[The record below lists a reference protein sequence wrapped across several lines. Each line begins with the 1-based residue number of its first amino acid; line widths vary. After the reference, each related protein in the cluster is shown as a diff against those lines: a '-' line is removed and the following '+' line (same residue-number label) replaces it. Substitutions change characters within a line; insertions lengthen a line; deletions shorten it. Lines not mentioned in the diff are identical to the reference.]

1 MADQT
6 LPLNVSYEMKADDER
21 QNCVGMESNEELCSS
36 SSDSVEELYSSST
49 TDACGDSLP
58 SVEKSPINQ
67 RFLQFR
73 QKNGCV
79 FLFPQSDD
87 ISGGLPH
94 GIGYGE

>member
-1 MADQT
+1 M
-6 LPLNVSYEMKADDER
+6 LCGHVSW
-21 QNCVGMESNEELCSS
+21 NG
-36 SSDSVEELYSSST
+36 
-49 TDACGDSLP
+49 ACGDSLP

-87 ISGGLPH
+87 IIGCFPQ
-94 GIGYGE
+94 GIGFGEWEIYILAKGYF

>member
-1 MADQT
+1 MSVHED
-6 LPLNVSYEMKADDER
+6 LLNNGENNCSFTEDE
-21 QNCVGMESNEELCSS
+21 VDIMCSK
-36 SSDSVEELYSSST
+36 DAYG
-49 TDACGDSLP
+49 ACGDSLP

-87 ISGGLPH
+87 IS
-94 GIGYGE
+94 